1 MPRIAKNPT
10 YFACPFTYFVGYCSL
25 SALSLNNGE
34 RGEREED
41 VRRRGLELRRRAQV
55 PNHSSPLRLLP
66 RYRPP
71 VPPFSLL
78 SLFSSADLR
87 LCVSNVSSS
96 AAAEAAPPPENTP
109 PPPPDQQDEVLESGV
124 MKRGFKP
131 YGAAAYNFVLMSAY
145 RGGLS
150 TFAVMGLSSK
160 PLHVFGKASYQCQW
174 VSHNATAGEQPPIA
188 TVAGIKILPDW
199 GYGHVYTVVV
209 VNCTFPSP
217 VGHDGSG
224 GKLLLLASTNGGGDR
239 TESQPHRHRRSVDR
253 TSRKR
258 KPLSIHIAAQI
269 RLPLL
274 RFLSVR
280 KPQPR
285 EGPRVVG
292 LPREAFRREVA
303 FRDPRRRWGL
313 RAGDGGVA
321 AVDRE
326 GLHTYK
332 FDAKWM
338 FFFDVDE
345 FIFVPRKSTIKSV
358 TDSLSD
364 YTQFTIEQMT
374 MSNKLCLSEDAAG
387 KSFRKWGFEK
397 LVYRDVKTGIRRDR
411 KYAVQPRNVFAT
423 GVHMSQNT
431 AGKTTHK
438 TEGRIKYYH
447 YHGTISD
454 RREPCR
460 QFLNATTTTVD
471 GIPYIMDTTMR
482 GVAPSV
488 KRFELKMIGPRL
500 QRTRQ

>member
-1 MPRIAKNPT
+1 MVKEEREKRM
-10 YFACPFTYFVGYCSL
+10 FVGVAWNCAAELKFLITALLFVCSL
-25 SALSLNNGE
+25 ATVL
-34 RGEREED
+34 
-41 VRRRGLELRRRAQV
+41 QF
-55 PNHSSPLRLLP
+55 LP
-66 RYRPP
+66 SR
-71 VPPFSLL
+71 F

-87 LCVSNVSSS
+87 LCVSNVSA

-188 TVAGIKILPDW
+188 TVTGIKILPDW

-239 TESQPHRHRRSVDR
+239 NLNLTDIVEALIEPPGSVNLSLYTSPPKYDYLYCGSSLYGNLSPERVREWLAYHVRLFGERSHFV
-253 TSRKR
+253 
-258 KPLSIHIAAQI
+258 IHDA
-269 RLPLL
+269 
-274 RFLSVR
+274 
-280 KPQPR
+280 
-285 EGPRVVG
+285 
-292 LPREAFRREVA
+292 
-303 FRDPRRRWGL
+303 
-313 RAGDGGVA
+313 GGVYA
-321 AVDRE
+321 PVMEVLRPWIE
-326 GLHTYK
+326 KGYVTLHDIRDQERFDGYYHNQFLIVNDCLHRYK

-460 QFLNATTTTVD
+460 QFLNATTTTTVD